1 MTAITFCYRIWQENQ
16 LVWVRGHTRI
26 PAIKDTASIALR
38 LQIFN
43 AIVTAPMQLLKRNIA
58 LPGRLAP

>member
-1 MTAITFCYRIWQENQ
+1 MTATAFCYRIWQKNQ
-16 LVWVRGHTRI
+16 LVWVWGHTRI
-26 PAIKDTASIALR
+26 PGIKDTASIALR
-38 LQIFN
+38 FQIIN